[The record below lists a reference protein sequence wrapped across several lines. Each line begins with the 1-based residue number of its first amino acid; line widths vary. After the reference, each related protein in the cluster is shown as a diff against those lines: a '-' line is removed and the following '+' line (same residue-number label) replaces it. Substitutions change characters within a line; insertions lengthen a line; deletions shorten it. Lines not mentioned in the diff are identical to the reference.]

1 MIEYAGADEDDDDD
15 GDDDDDDDDLARGCE
30 GSVKKKVVNINKE
43 E

>member
-1 MIEYAGADEDDDDD
+1 MMVMVVVMMMIC
-15 GDDDDDDDDLARGCE
+15 LRGCE